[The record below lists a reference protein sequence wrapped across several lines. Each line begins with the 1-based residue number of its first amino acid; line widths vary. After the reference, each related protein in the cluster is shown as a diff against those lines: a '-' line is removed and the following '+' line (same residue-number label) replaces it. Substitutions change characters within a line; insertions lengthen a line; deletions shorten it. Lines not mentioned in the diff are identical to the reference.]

1 MELISH
7 WIDWREAVGS
17 PNSRQR
23 REVLR
28 LLERQPMLMYLGD
41 SWFSTPLYR
50 NLARQSAK
58 PIDGVGIVVGKP
70 GGLAADLLSDS
81 ALKSLQGRLEASP
94 FDALVVSAGGN
105 DSLSDRLKQVFANWT
120 TRTPRAAKISA
131 DEAFDVLLRAGIF
144 DDGRGGGILGRYR
157 ALLRLA
163 KHIQAQRPHFR
174 VVGHTYAP
182 LKRIGVKAGLT
193 VNNIGLLAF
202 IKGSVGPWLWSV
214 MQHVLADKEA
224 GRLFARRLLLDG
236 FRTLVLDRL
245 VAEFP
250 GLFSYADFSALVG
263 IDEDAFWYDEI
274 HPNEAGFARMAPLLN
289 DRIREALP
297 ADKRAA
303 VP

>member
-7 WIDWREAVGS
+7 WIDWREAMGS

-23 REVLR
+23 REVTK
-28 LLERQPMLMYLGD
+28 LLKHRPMLMYLGD

-58 PIDGVGIVVGKP
+58 PIDGMGIVLGKP
-70 GGLAADLLSDS
+70 GGLAADLLSTS
-81 ALKSLQGRLEASP
+81 ALDSLQGRLLANE
-94 FDALVVSAGGN
+94 FDALIVSAGGN
-105 DSLSDRLKQVFANWT
+105 DSLSDRLKQVFAAWT
-120 TRTPRAAKISA
+120 SSTPRAAKISA
-131 DEAFDVLLRAGIF
+131 DQAFDVLVNAGIF
-144 DDGRGGGILGRYR
+144 DDGKGGGILGRYR
-157 ALLRLA
+157 ALLQMA
-163 KHIQAQRPHFR
+163 KRVQAQRPHFR
-174 VVGHTYAP
+174 VIGHTYAP
-182 LKRIGVKAGLT
+182 LKRIGQEADLT
-193 VNNIGLLAF
+193 VANIGLLAF
-202 IKGSVGPWLWSV
+202 VKGSVGPWLWSV
-214 MQHVLADKEA
+214 MRHVLADKEA

-245 VAEFP
+245 VSDFP
-250 GLFSYADFSALVG
+250 GLFSYADFSTLVG
-263 IDEDAFWYDEI
+263 IDVDAFWYDEI